1 MSLFSKENTSP
12 FINNILSGE
21 KIKKMRDAAIEHI
34 HQSTVPHNTTTEAPS
49 TPVNK
54 NILDHILDLNP
65 EQIQK
70 LKDTANI
77 KIKTH
82 SKDIPPSVSIIAKPL
97 IDQIITKENI
107 DRIKEITQS
116 SIKHISPS
124 STKTTDITEHAP
136 TEPTIVTPGAD
147 IAPLPKTINI
157 PETPIDTTPKTP
169 SKYHRVWR
177 YAQQRG
183 QQIKTMGAT
192 VTPST
197 ETINTG
203 IDIASA
209 IGHEFI
215 RRNPLWSLGGTIV
228 VRSARKASGKYAEH
242 PIVARTLDIAENTVL
257 GTDRVSKP
265 TPAQTPPKEPSKWGA
280 IARWI
285 FRIAAWFAQRRR
297 K

>member
-21 KIKKMRDAAIEHI
+21 KIKKMRDATIDRM
-34 HQSTVPHNTTTEAPS
+34 HQSTTPKESNDTS
-49 TPVNK
+49 TNK
-54 NILDHILDLNP
+54 NILDNILDLTP

-70 LKDTANI
+70 LKDTANA

-82 SKDIPPSVSIIAKPL
+82 SKDIPASVSIISKPI
-97 IDQIITKENI
+97 IDQLITKENI
-107 DRIKEITQS
+107 DKIKQITQN
-116 SIKHISPS
+116 SIKHISPT
-124 STKTTDITEHAP
+124 STKPDTTNIAEQPITKP
-136 TEPTIVTPGAD
+136 TNIEPTTHVTP
-147 IAPLPKTINI
+147 LPTTMNI
-157 PETPIDTTPKTP
+157 PESAINTTPKTP
-169 SKYHRVWR
+169 SKYHRVWQ

-183 QQIKTMGAT
+183 QQIKTISAT
-192 VTPST
+192 VTPSA
-197 ETINTG
+197 ETVNTG

-228 VRSARKASGKYAEH
+228 VRGARKASGKYAEH

-265 TPAQTPPKEPSKWGA
+265 TTPQTPPKEPSKWGA